1 MSIHINKLLCYVKN
15 QIRKQTFLIITVVTF
30 DDMVILR
37 KKLYDMFTV
46 QLVSY
51 KLFEII
57 EGDWSLRSVSNT
69 VKLLPCRSQLI
80 ELTSTFAPQYRDVCN
95 QVLLLP
101 CLTQFKC
108 IRMLSFPQQLHVLN
122 DNWTVESGL
131 IYFSTSVSNMH
142 WLGAWSSNIL
152 CHWRVKHLR
161 QKRDSVGTS
170 PVSPVMPSGD
180 VRFEVV
186 PSNCT
191 ASSSSSEMGGY
202 FSESL

>member
-1 MSIHINKLLCYVKN
+1 MSIHINKLLYYVKN

-108 IRMLSFPQQLHVLN
+108 IRMLSFPQQLRVLN

-142 WLGAWSSNIL
+142 
-152 CHWRVKHLR
+152 
-161 QKRDSVGTS
+161 
-170 PVSPVMPSGD
+170 
-180 VRFEVV
+180 
-186 PSNCT
+186 
-191 ASSSSSEMGGY
+191 
-202 FSESL
+202 